1 MTDASGSFSIDF
13 IGDVVCP
20 WCFLGWIRLK
30 AALRLR
36 PDLDAQVLWRP
47 YQLQFDIPEAGLPYA
62 QFMASIFPDPAR
74 RREMDERLT
83 QMGGAEGVIFDLAAI
98 AYRPNTN
105 AAHRLIRWAGADA
118 GPVAEAVMRAHF
130 TEGRNIGDPEV
141 LAAVAGEQGLD
152 AEGALA
158 YLRSGRDRD
167 VVDEECRMASH
178 AGVTGVP
185 FTIFAN
191 RIAVSGAET
200 PDRLVQA
207 IDKALEVQRDSAG

>member
-1 MTDASGSFSIDF
+1 MTAVSGPFPIDF

-30 AALRLR
+30 GTLRLR

-62 QFMASIFPDPAR
+62 QFMDSLFPDRAR
-74 RREMDERLT
+74 RREMDARLT
-83 QMGGAEGVIFDLAAI
+83 EMGKAEGVAFDLAAI
-98 AYRPNTN
+98 NLRPNTN
-105 AAHRLIRWAGADA
+105 AAHRLIRWASPDA

-152 AEGALA
+152 AEDALA

-167 VVDEECRMASH
+167 LVDEECRMASQ

-185 FTIFAN
+185 FMILAN
-191 RIAVSGAET
+191 RVAVSGAET
-200 PDRLVQA
+200 PDRLVYA
-207 IDKALEVQRDSAG
+207 IDKAVEVQQTPAG